1 MYILYVYKCSS
12 NFVDDA
18 KRTWFVE
25 MKKLIIKIKRKI
37 LRSTNDE
44 TCKMNMDALE
54 KKGFIKMKITE
65 QEEIL
70 NKIENHCFSD
80 LYDTYQKWYD
90 FHGQDVKCMAQ
101 LGGTYPNP
109 GVSDY
114 DGKCPGKCFLVWHGN
129 DYKRIIF

>member
-54 KKGFIKMKITE
+54 KKGFVTLI
-65 QEEIL
+65 
-70 NKIENHCFSD
+70 C
-80 LYDTYQKWYD
+80 DTII
-90 FHGQDVKCMAQ
+90 C
-101 LGGTYPNP
+101 
-109 GVSDY
+109 
-114 DGKCPGKCFLVWHGN
+114 LVWSLL
-129 DYKRIIF
+129 